1 MTLASAAPDAP
12 SLGAARSARRSG
24 APEVGQLHALLD
36 ELGADEAAFVLVCY
50 SDGADHEALAR
61 VLDRRTEARGVAVCG
76 LPQTQEGMSGFALHG
91 GGMRAAIEV
100 IPQLDQLSLLALDA
114 VPKRLM
120 RGIGRELGELKAGRH
135 AWLTLYDAQS
145 KREPFLTPLIS
156 RWAPLEL
163 VGGSI
168 ATPKTR
174 QGTILHHGRCWRNAA
189 VVALLESAR
198 PMRAMQH
205 THLELTE
212 RWLTV
217 TRVSADGLTVEELD
231 GRPACEV
238 YAEALGVRCD
248 ALTSQQAARHPFG
261 LRFRGK
267 AFPVAAVRLTAER
280 QLRMGVAVPE
290 GERLNLLRPV
300 GLVAQTRA
308 QLDLLARPGSAMLL
322 FDCVNRLAE
331 ASACGELEVYRAALE
346 REGACVIHSYG
357 EQFGYMHLNCSMT
370 GLVFEQQAG

>member
-1 MTLASAAPDAP
+1 MMLAPAGQDAALQ
-12 SLGAARSARRSG
+12 SAARSARRSG
-24 APEVGQLHALLD
+24 APDVGQLHALLD
-36 ELGADEAAFVLVCY
+36 ELGGDDAAFVLVCY
-50 SDGADHEALAR
+50 SDGADHEAVAR
-61 VLDRRTEARGVAVCG
+61 VMDRRTGARGVAVCG
-76 LPQTQEGMSGFALHG
+76 LPQIQEGMSGLALRG
-91 GGMRAAIEV
+91 PGMRAAIEV
-100 IPQLDQLSLLALDA
+100 IPQLDELSLLALDA

-120 RGIGRELGELKAGRH
+120 RGIGREPGELKAGRH

-145 KREPFLTPLIS
+145 RREPFLTPLIS

-168 ATPKTR
+168 ASPKTR

-189 VVALLESAR
+189 AVVLLESALS
-198 PMRAMQH
+198 MRAMQH
-205 THLELTE
+205 THLELTD

-238 YAEALGVRCD
+238 YAEALGMSCE

-322 FDCVNRLAE
+322 FDCVNRLTE
-331 ASACGELEVYRAALE
+331 AGACGELEVYREALN
-346 REGACVIHSYG
+346 RENACVIHSYG

-370 GLVFEQQAG
+370 GLVFDQQSG